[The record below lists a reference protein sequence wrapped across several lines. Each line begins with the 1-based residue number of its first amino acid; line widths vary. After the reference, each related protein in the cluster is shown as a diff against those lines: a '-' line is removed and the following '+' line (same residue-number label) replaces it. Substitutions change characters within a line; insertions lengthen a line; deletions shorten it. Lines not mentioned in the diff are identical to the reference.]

1 MILIVPVV
9 CALAGLSAP
18 GDSPQAAGS
27 PAVNPIAIEIGQ
39 QSRDR
44 GGLLDLLVPYS
55 DNDTLPAERAL
66 ADALSGRF
74 WIDLTDGNPEVAVA
88 VRWQQRNDSRP
99 SRSKDGKNITI
110 TYTYKVS
117 AAIATRREKDQIDA
131 EATVST
137 TYAASSSRRE
147 PSRSNDRDGYQRAG
161 RELGTKVRTWV
172 LSRIETLRPDG
183 PAPGFPHADQ
193 AQAPHHRRRP
203 GSHRRGARQRR
214 RACRTAARRPHPQ
227 GRRRERN
234 EPDGRTRPHLAG
246 RLGCHPGE
254 ARDQR
259 DKKRQTIAFDLT
271 PTRRPAR
278 R

>member
-183 PAPGFPHADQ
+183 PAPGFRHQIKRKLLIIGDGLEVTDV
-193 AQAPHHRRRP
+193 APDSAAALAGLRP
-203 GSHRRGARQRR
+203 GDRIRKVDGESGTNQMD
-214 RACRTAARRPHPQ
+214 
-227 GRRRERN
+227 ERVLTWRVGSGVI
-234 EPDGRTRPHLAG
+234 PV
-246 RLGCHPGE
+246 RLE
-254 ARDQR
+254 IER